1 MMNNNDS
8 EDLTKKSK
16 VKIISDG
23 RINRFGER
31 LKIAMNGQKNVAFA
45 KKCNMSERVI
55 RDYLA
60 GRTYPSLDRL
70 ADIAK
75 ASGRSIEW
83 LATGFEIERLSNND
97 DNYIIIT
104 ELTKSNTPI
113 ELKMNKQWLIDSGL
127 INKHLAL
134 IRINGDSMSPTLYHN
149 DIALIEMKNDWKDVS
164 DGLYV
169 INANGNYIIKR
180 IQFDVIK
187 NGYIIKNDNSAYN
200 TEFISDIK
208 NIHLAAKIL
217 KTLHSC

>member
-1 MMNNNDS
+1 
-8 EDLTKKSK
+8 
-16 VKIISDG
+16 
-23 RINRFGER
+23 
-31 LKIAMNGQKNVAFA
+31 
-45 KKCNMSERVI
+45 MSERVI

-97 DNYIIIT
+97 NNYIIIT

-113 ELKMNKQWLIDSGL
+113 ELKKDKQWLIDSGL

-134 IRINGDSMSPTLYHN
+134 IRINGDSMSPTLHHN
-149 DIALIEMKNDWKDVS
+149 DIALIEIKSDWKDVS

-169 INANGNYIIKR
+169 INANGNYLIKR

-187 NGYIIKNDNSAYN
+187 NGYNIKSDNSAYDQ
-200 TEFISDIK
+200 EFISNIKDI
-208 NIHLAAKIL
+208 NIVAKIL
-217 KTLHSC
+217 KAFK

>member
-1 MMNNNDS
+1 
-8 EDLTKKSK
+8 
-16 VKIISDG
+16 
-23 RINRFGER
+23 
-31 LKIAMNGQKNVAFA
+31 MNGQKNVAFA

-83 LATGFEIERLSNND
+83 LATGFDIERLSNND

-113 ELKMNKQWLIDSGL
+113 ELKMDKQWLIDSGL

-134 IRINGDSMSPTLYHN
+134 IRINGDSMSPTLHHN
-149 DIALIEMKNDWKDVS
+149 DVALIEIKSDWKDVF

-169 INANGNYIIKR
+169 IEVNDNYIVKR
-180 IQFDVIK
+180 IQFDIMK
-187 NGYIIKNDNSAYN
+187 NGYSIKSDKLLFQSNYLLNINQLKIIGKLLH
-200 TEFISDIK
+200 IL
-208 NIHLAAKIL
+208 HKI
-217 KTLHSC
+217 

>member
-1 MMNNNDS
+1 MMNSNDG
-8 EDLTKKSK
+8 EYLTKKSK

-70 ADIAK
+70 VDIAK

-83 LATGFEIERLSNND
+83 LATGFDIERLSNND

-113 ELKMNKQWLIDSGL
+113 ELKMDKQWLIDSGL

-134 IRINGDSMSPTLYHN
+134 IRINGDSMSPTLHHN
-149 DIALIEMKNDWKDVS
+149 DIALIEIKSDWKGVY
-164 DGLYV
+164 DGIYV
-169 INANGNYIIKR
+169 IEAKGIYIIKR
-180 IQFDVIK
+180 IQFDIMKDEYNIK
-187 NGYIIKNDNSAYN
+187 SDKLLFQSDYLLN
-200 TEFISDIK
+200 ISQL
-208 NIHLAAKIL
+208 NIVGKLLHILHKI
-217 KTLHSC
+217 